1 MPESTSRTSTG
12 SMSSSGTFNADLYVW
27 LRYGGDNAA
36 PTHIEFPD
44 LRTDTSLGGFD
55 LCPAGDV
62 RWAVD

>member
-1 MPESTSRTSTG
+1 
-12 SMSSSGTFNADLYVW
+12 MSSSGTFNADLYVW